1 MRRMETGAERQGAR
15 GVVNAIGEYRVMIRT
30 AHRNRHIAILA
41 ATTGLTMMP
50 AAAFAQAAP
59 QTAAEQAADNGG
71 IAEIVVTAQRRQQ
84 NVQDVPIAITAIAGE
99 TLRNAGVRDPRDLTS
114 LVPSL
119 SMQAGTAASTTSL
132 FIRGVGIGDFNS
144 NTTGA
149 VGIYVDDVFIGANAG
164 KLFNVFDG
172 DGIEV
177 LKGPQ
182 GTLYGRN
189 TTAGAIRFSSRKP
202 TDQLSGDLSALY
214 GRFNEV
220 RLEGGVGG
228 PIAGDMLKARISGLY
243 HRNDGTT
250 FNRVTGNRVNN
261 IDLWAARGIID
272 FTPSSDALVRLIVH
286 TGRNNGGARQ
296 FQHRGQGVDF
306 LGQPAFLPD
315 GTPTDGFGYAD
326 TDGNPYAGDY
336 DVEGKERINV
346 FGGSLTGQ
354 FTLGAVQLTSITA
367 YEQVNRSTLEDT
379 DASPNQVITS
389 YYEDRPRQFSQE
401 LRLQSVGENTLNWII
416 GGFYFHDT
424 LKTDSAFDLLRGLR
438 DPSAPLGGFDPVNSL
453 GLLRYPYTQKTDS
466 YALFG
471 QADYKLTDKLTAT
484 LGLRYSHDR
493 IGMKFASLF
502 DALGTV
508 MPTKNFSDV
517 TVPLLA
523 FDERRSFNDLS
534 WRAALNY
541 KAGDTLVYASFSKG
555 YNSGGFA
562 GGASTDAAQL
572 SPFRSEKLYAYEVGI
587 KTDLLDRHLRIN
599 ASTFYYD
606 YRDLQVFIFDLSG
619 PVPVQRK
626 LNAGNARIYGLEAE
640 ITAKPVRNLELF
652 SAVTLMNSK
661 YKTFT
666 GLTGASYAGNRLVN
680 APNFAGA
687 AGIRLT
693 VPLKDDSEIR
703 ANVEGTYTSSIFLY
717 PDNAALTKVNGYG
730 QLNGRLAWSA
740 PGGRYEVALWGKNLT
755 DKSYVTAIFP
765 IITQD
770 QVNYNEPRTFG
781 IQVSTRF

>member
-1 MRRMETGAERQGAR
+1 
-15 GVVNAIGEYRVMIRT
+15 MIRFSQKHKLT
-30 AHRNRHIAILA
+30 AVLA
-41 ATTGLTMMP
+41 ATTYLFALP
-50 AAAFAQAAP
+50 VVVRAQAAD
-59 QTAAEQAADNGG
+59 QSTGQSAGRADGG
-71 IAEIVVTAQRRQQ
+71 LGEIVVTAQRRQQ
-84 NVQDVPIAITAIAGE
+84 NVQDVPIAITAVTGE
-99 TLRNAGVRDPRDLTS
+99 ALRDSGVRDPRDLTL

-149 VGIYVDDVFIGANAG
+149 VGVYVDDVFLGANAG
-164 KLFNVFDG
+164 KLFNVFDSE
-172 DGIEV
+172 GIEV

-202 TDQLSGDLSALY
+202 TDTLSGDVSALY

-220 RLEGGVGG
+220 RIEGGVGG
-228 PIAGDMLKARISGLY
+228 PIAGDVLTARISGLY

-250 FNRVTGNRVNN
+250 FNRVTGHRVNN
-261 IDLWAARGIID
+261 INLWAGRGILD
-272 FTPSSDALVRLIVH
+272 FKPDADTLVRLTVH
-286 TGRNNGGARQ
+286 GGANNGGARQ

-306 LGQPAFLPD
+306 FGDPAFLPD

-326 TDGNPYAGDY
+326 TDGDPYAGDY
-336 DVEGKERINV
+336 DVEGKERIRV
-346 FGGSLTGQ
+346 FGASLLGQ
-354 FTLGAVQLTSITA
+354 FTFGGVQLTSITA
-367 YEQVNRSTLEDT
+367 YEQVNRATLEDT
-379 DASPNQVITS
+379 DASPNQVITA

-401 LRLQSVGENTLNWII
+401 LRLQSVGENTFNWIV
-416 GGFYFHDT
+416 GGFYFHDN

-438 DPSAPLGGFDPVNSL
+438 DPSAPLEGFDPANSL

-466 YALFG
+466 YAVFG
-471 QADYKLTDKLTAT
+471 QGDYKLTDRLTAT

-508 MPTKNFSDV
+508 NPRKAFSDV
-517 TVPLLA
+517 AVPLID
-523 FDERRSFNDLS
+523 FNESKGFNDLS

-541 KAGDTLVYASFSKG
+541 KVDNALIYASFSKG

-572 SPFRSEKLYAYEVGI
+572 TPFGSERLYAYEVGF
-587 KTDLLDRHLRIN
+587 KTDLFDRHLRFN
-599 ASTFYYD
+599 ASGFYYD

-640 ITAKPVRNLELF
+640 ITAVPVRNLELF
-652 SAVTLMNSK
+652 TAFTLMDSK

-666 GLTGASYAGNRLVN
+666 ALGGASLAGNRLVN
-680 APNFAGA
+680 APEFAGA

-693 VPLKDDSEIR
+693 VPMANGSEVR
-703 ANVEGTYTSSIFLY
+703 AKVDGTYTSSFFLY
-717 PDNAALTKVNGYG
+717 PDNLEANKVKGYG
-730 QLNGRLAWSA
+730 LLNARVGWAA
-740 PGGRYEVALWGKNLT
+740 PGGRYEIALWGKNLT
-755 DKSYVTAIFP
+755 KTEYITGIFP

-770 QVNYNEPRTFG
+770 QLNYNEPRTYG
-781 IQVSTRF
+781 IELSAHF

>member
-1 MRRMETGAERQGAR
+1 
-15 GVVNAIGEYRVMIRT
+15 MIRFLRK
-30 AHRNRHIAILA
+30 HPVLA
-41 ATTGLTMMP
+41 ALAASTGLGSLP
-50 AAAFAQAAP
+50 VAAQA
-59 QTAAEQAADNGG
+59 QGTEQVGEDGSG
-71 IAEIVVTAQRRQQ
+71 IDEIVVTAQRRSQ
-84 NVQDVPIAITAIAGE
+84 NVQDVPIAITAVTGE
-99 TLRNAGVRDPRDLTS
+99 TLREAGVRDPRDLIL

-149 VGIYVDDVFIGANAG
+149 VGVYVDDVFIGANAG
-164 KLFNVFDG
+164 KLFNIFDS

-189 TTAGAIRFSSRKP
+189 TTAGAIRFSSAKP
-202 TDQLSGDLSALY
+202 TDTFSGNISALY
-214 GRFNEV
+214 GRFDEL
-220 RLEGGVGG
+220 RIEGGVGG
-228 PIAGDMLKARISGLY
+228 PIAGDVLKVRVSGLY

-250 FNRVTGNRVNN
+250 FNRVTGNRVN
-261 IDLWAARGIID
+261 DLDMWAGRVILD
-272 FTPSSDALVRLIVH
+272 FTPNADTLVRVTAH
-286 TGRNNGGARQ
+286 GGRNSGGARQ

-306 LGQPAFLPD
+306 LGNPALLPD

-346 FGGSLTGQ
+346 FGASLLGQ
-354 FTLGAVQLTSITA
+354 LTFGGVQLTSISA

-379 DASPNQVITS
+379 DASPNQVINA

-401 LRLQSVGENTLNWII
+401 LRLQSVGENTFNWIV
-416 GGFYFHDT
+416 GGFYFHDK
-424 LKTDSAFDLLRGLR
+424 LATDSAFDLLRGLR
-438 DPSAPLGGFDPVNSL
+438 DPTAPLGGFDPVTSL

-471 QADYKLTDKLTAT
+471 QGHYKLTNSLTAT

-493 IGMKFASLF
+493 IDMNFASLF

-508 MPTKNFSDV
+508 VPRKAYSDV
-517 TVPLLA
+517 IVPLVNFNQRQS
-523 FDERRSFNDLS
+523 FDDLS
-534 WRAALNY
+534 WRVALNY
-541 KAGDTLVYASFSKG
+541 KFDDTLIYGSYSKG

-572 SPFRSEKLYAYEVGI
+572 VPFNSEKLYAYEIGV
-587 KTDLLDRHLRIN
+587 KTDLFDRHLRFN
-599 ASTFYYD
+599 ASAFHYD

-626 LNAGNARIYGLEAE
+626 LNAGNASIWGLEAE
-640 ITAKPVRNLELF
+640 ITAKPVRNFELF
-652 SAVTLMNSK
+652 GAFTVMDSE

-666 GLTGASYAGNRLVN
+666 ALGGASFAGNRLVN
-680 APNFAGA
+680 APNFSGVAGM
-687 AGIRLT
+687 RLT
-693 VPLKDDSEIR
+693 VPFDNGSEIR
-703 ANVEGTYTSSIFLY
+703 ANVDATYTSSIFLY
-717 PDNAALTKVNGYG
+717 PDNSALTKVGGYG
-730 QLNGRLAWSA
+730 LVNARLAWSA
-740 PGGRYEVALWGKNLT
+740 PEGKYEVALWAKNIT
-755 DKSYVTAIFP
+755 KTEYVTGIFP

-770 QVNYNEPRTFG
+770 QVNFNEPRTFG
-781 IQVSTRF
+781 IQLSARF

>member
-1 MRRMETGAERQGAR
+1 MVGFQLRRCT
-15 GVVNAIGEYRVMIRT
+15 
-30 AHRNRHIAILA
+30 LA
-41 ATTGLTMMP
+41 AL
-50 AAAFAQAAP
+50 AASTCIAALPMAASAQSAD
-59 QTAAEQAADNGG
+59 TAAQESADDGLG
-71 IAEIVVTAQRRQQ
+71 EIVVTAQRRQQ
-84 NVQDVPIAITAIAGE
+84 NVQDVPIAITAVSADQ
-99 TLRNAGVRDPRDLTS
+99 LRESGVRDPRDLTL

-149 VGIYVDDVFIGANAG
+149 VGVYVDDVFIGANSG
-164 KLFNVFDG
+164 KLFNVFDS

-202 TDQLSGDLSALY
+202 TDSLSGDVSALY

-220 RLEGGVGG
+220 RLEGGLGG
-228 PIAGDMLKARISGLY
+228 PIAGDVLKARVSGLY

-250 FNRVTGNRVNN
+250 FNRTTGNRVND
-261 IDLWAARGIID
+261 IDLWAARAILD
-272 FTPSSDALVRLIVH
+272 FTPSPDTLVRLTVH
-286 TGRNNGGARQ
+286 GGRNRGGARQ

-306 LGQPAFLPD
+306 FGDPAFLPD
-315 GTPTDGFGYAD
+315 GTPTDGFSYAD
-326 TDGNPYAGDY
+326 TDGDPWAGDY
-336 DVEGKERINV
+336 DVEGKERIDV

-354 FTLGAVQLTSITA
+354 FTLGTVQLTSITA
-367 YEQVNRSTLEDT
+367 YEQVNRATLEDT
-379 DASPNQVITS
+379 DASPNQVINA

-401 LRLQSVGENTLNWII
+401 LRLQSVGENALNWIV

-424 LKTDSAFDLLRGLR
+424 LRTDSSFDLLRALR

-471 QADYKLTDKLTAT
+471 QADYKLTEQLTAT

-493 IGMKFASLF
+493 IGMKYSSLF

-508 MPTKNFSDV
+508 VPRKDYSDV
-517 TVPLLA
+517 VVPLLD
-523 FDERRSFNDLS
+523 FDGRQSFNDLS

-541 KAGDTLVYASFSKG
+541 KTGDTLLFASFSKG

-562 GGASTDAAQL
+562 GGASTDALQL
-572 SPFRSEKLYAYEVGI
+572 TPFRSEKLYAYEAGI
-587 KTDLLDRHLRIN
+587 KTDLLDRHLRLN
-599 ASTFYYD
+599 ASAFYYD

-640 ITAKPVRNLELF
+640 VTARPVRNLELF
-652 SAVTLMNSK
+652 TAITVMDSE
-661 YKTFT
+661 YKDFAA
-666 GLTGASYAGNRLVN
+666 LAGADYSGNRLVN
-680 APNFAGA
+680 APSFAGS
-687 AGIRLT
+687 AGVRLT
-693 VPLKDDSEIR
+693 VPMANGSEVR
-703 ANVEGTYTSSIFLY
+703 ANVDGTYTSSIFLF
-717 PDNAALTKVNGYG
+717 PDNAPLNKVDGYG
-730 QLNGRLAWSA
+730 VLNARIAWAA
-740 PGGRYEVALWGKNLT
+740 PNNRYEIALWGKNLT
-755 DKSYVTAIFP
+755 NKAYITSIAP

-770 QVNYNEPRTFG
+770 QVNYNEPRTYG
-781 IQVSTRF
+781 IQLSAHF

>member
-1 MRRMETGAERQGAR
+1 MITIVRR
-15 GVVNAIGEYRVMIRT
+15 
-30 AHRNRHIAILA
+30 HRHWAILA
-41 ATTGLTMMP
+41 ATTALAALPAG
-50 AAAFAQAAP
+50 AAAQGAEQGAQA
-59 QTAAEQAADNGG
+59 QASDNSGG
-71 IAEIVVTAQRRQQ
+71 IGEIVVTAQRRKQ
-84 NVQDVPIAITAIAGE
+84 NVQDVPIAITAISGE
-99 TLRNAGVRDPRDLTS
+99 ALRNGAVRDPRDLTT

-149 VGIYVDDVFIGANAG
+149 VGVYVDDVFIGANAG

-189 TTAGAIRFSSRKP
+189 TTAGAIRFTSRKP
-202 TDQLSGDLSALY
+202 TDQLSGNFSALY

-220 RLEGGVGG
+220 RIEGGVGG
-228 PIAGDMLKARISGLY
+228 PIAGDTLKARISGLY

-250 FNRVTGNRVNN
+250 FNRVTGHRVNN
-261 IDLWAARGIID
+261 LDLWAMRGIVD

-326 TDGNPYAGDY
+326 TDNNPYAGDY

-354 FTLGAVQLTSITA
+354 FTLGSVQLTSITA

-401 LRLQSVGENTLNWII
+401 LRLQSVGEHKLNWIV

-424 LKTDSAFDLLRGLR
+424 LRTDSAFDLLRGLR

-508 MPTKNFSDV
+508 NPVKNYSDV
-517 TVPLLA
+517 TVPLLD
-523 FDERRSFNDLS
+523 FNQRKSFNDLS

-562 GGASTDAAQL
+562 GGASTDPAQL
-572 SPFRSEKLYAYEVGI
+572 APFRSEKLYAYEVGV
-587 KTDLLDRHLRIN
+587 KTDLLDRHLRFN
-599 ASTFYYD
+599 ASAFYYD

-652 SAVTLMNSK
+652 SAFTLMNSK

-666 GLTGASYAGNRLVN
+666 ALAGANYAGNRLVN

-687 AGIRLT
+687 AGIRFNA
-693 VPLKDDSEIR
+693 PLKNGSEIR

-717 PDNAALTKVNGYG
+717 PDNSASTKVNGYG
-730 QLNGRLAWSA
+730 QLSARLAWSA
-740 PGGRYEVALWGKNLT
+740 PGDRYEVALWGKNLT
-755 DKSYVTAIFP
+755 NKAYITGIFP
-765 IITQD
+765 VITQD
-770 QVNYNEPRTFG
+770 EINYNEPRTFG
-781 IQVSTRF
+781 VQVSTRF